1 MACQITRLIVE
12 LSREGTASSVPAH
25 TLPTSLGLGYLC
37 HQLHAIPLESNVRRK
52 ESKKAFLLGSFEREC
67 HLCASVSSLPY
78 PTNPNTKP
86 LAVAFHNSKSSFS
99 SGGLDPCYKSLPA
112 CLRRHPSCGLP
123 RSLKFYFRSAASRSA
138 DSSNAYQGTL
148 QQMQTQLE
156 RSPADIVQIEDG
168 RFLYSGLTS
177 IELLITLINLQL
189 VSYEPVVDLSIKIL
203 KSPIM
208 NSLLRG
214 PILWMVKRTVFSH
227 FCAGEDVGEASE
239 TLRRTWELGLRCILD
254 YSLEDAMDNI
264 SCDLNLEGFLKTIY
278 QTHLLPSGSVS
289 FSCVKIT
296 AICPLPLLERI
307 SNLLRWQHKHASFNL
322 PWKDECLPLL
332 APESPTY
339 HVQRQPDSL
348 SEDEQRD
355 ILAAKERLWK
365 LCKESDHA
373 GLPLLVDAEHTSVQP
388 AIDYFTYT
396 AALQFN
402 RGGRPLIYGTIQAY
416 LKDSFP
422 RLALAMGEAAK
433 RGVSFGVKLVRGA
446 YLTRE
451 CTLSGLM
458 GAPSPVYSFIEDTH
472 KCYDV
477 CAAFMLERAAL
488 GDGSVVLATH
498 NFDSGRSAAAKA
510 EQLGLVKADGRLQFA
525 QLKGM
530 ADGLSLALA
539 HAGFQ
544 VSKYLPFGPVAHV
557 IPYLIRRAEE
567 NRGLLGNTLPDR
579 HCIRRELKAR
589 CLGSTIL

>member
-138 DSSNAYQGTL
+138 DSSNAYQ
-148 QQMQTQLE
+148 
-156 RSPADIVQIEDG
+156 
-168 RFLYSGLTS
+168 
-177 IELLITLINLQL
+177 
-189 VSYEPVVDLSIKIL
+189 
-203 KSPIM
+203 
-208 NSLLRG
+208 
-214 PILWMVKRTVFSH
+214 
-227 FCAGEDVGEASE
+227 GEDVGEASE